1 MRTIILALLASAVA
15 LPALADEAPIK
26 LKKAPGVEAVQDN
39 CQTCHSLSY
48 IPMNSPFL
56 KPAQWDAEVGKM
68 VKVMGAPISAQDVK
82 TITDYLKANYGG

>member
-1 MRTIILALLASAVA
+1 MRTFVIALLAATVS
-15 LPALADEAPIK
+15 LPALADDKPIQ

-68 VKVMGAPISAQDVK
+68 IKVMGAPISDKDAK
-82 TITDYLKANYGG
+82 AIADYLKANYGG